1 MQKIVQNERVKM
13 SRETKG
19 RIKMFNN
26 TKINSM
32 VASSLDGQE
41 SFPIKNKPT
50 TGHQF
55 RQLKKGALGS
65 KTVTNQSVID
75 ERKK

>member
-1 MQKIVQNERVKM
+1 MQKIVENERVKM

-32 VASSLDGQE
+32 IASSLDG
-41 SFPIKNKPT
+41 
-50 TGHQF
+50 
-55 RQLKKGALGS
+55 
-65 KTVTNQSVID
+65 
-75 ERKK
+75 